1 MATKRAAD
9 LEAGNRITW
18 GTGADQATN
27 MIVDEVVVTAAGEL
41 VLRCRI
47 AGSGESFIATP
58 RPDHE
63 VEVPGW

>member
-1 MATKRAAD
+1 MAVKRAAD
-9 LEAGNRITW
+9 LGAGDHITW
-18 GTGADQATN
+18 GTGPDQATN
-27 MIVDEVVVTAAGEL
+27 MIVDEAFVTASNEL

-47 AGSGESFIATP
+47 ASSDDPFIATP